1 MGFFLKPPRL
11 FFMEANENTVKLYY
25 NTEREK
31 LRMPEYGRN
40 VLEMI
45 ERLKTIRD
53 RDKRSEQ
60 ARAVIKSMEVL
71 NPQVHQQE
79 NYEQK
84 LWDHLF
90 IMAGL
95 DLDIDAPYPAPTQA
109 DLETKPMPIP
119 LKDKPIKATHY
130 GRNIE
135 SIIDLIASEPD
146 GENKTNM
153 IRSLAIYMRQQYLIW
168 NKDSVADYTIFKD
181 IEKLSDYRITVPKGL
196 TLDPVQEDG
205 NYARPTMSINVGQ
218 GQQNRQQNG
227 RQQNGRQWNRRNG
240 RRNNMNK
247 K

>member
-1 MGFFLKPPRL
+1 
-11 FFMEANENTVKLYY
+11 MEANENTVKLYY

-40 VLEMI
+40 VLEMV
-45 ERLKTIRD
+45 ERLKAIKD

-60 ARAVIKSMEVL
+60 ARAVIKSMELL

-90 IMAGL
+90 IIAGL
-95 DLDIDAPYPAPTQA
+95 DLDIDAPYPVPTQESL
-109 DLETKPMPIP
+109 DTKPMPIP

-135 SIIDLIASEPD
+135 SIIDLIASQPD
-146 GENKTNM
+146 GDMKTSM
-153 IRSLAIYMRQQYLIW
+153 IRSLAVYMRQQYLIW
-168 NKDSVADYTIFKD
+168 NKDSVADSTIFKD
-181 IEKLSDYRITVPKGL
+181 IEKLSDYRITVPNGL
-196 TLDPVQEDG
+196 RLGPVGDSG
-205 NYARPTMSINVGQ
+205 NYSRPTMSINVGQ
-218 GQQNRQQNG
+218 GARQGGGNRQWSRG
-227 RQQNGRQWNRRNG
+227 RNG
-240 RRNNMNK
+240 RRNNSNK